1 MINTF
6 ILSFSFYI
14 KYGERS
20 ERRVRYRFHAYR
32 DFRRPAT
39 AGKAAE
45 SGKPHVRKRIH
56 YFTPQTDKLTDIR
69 KKYCRI
75 DNRRE
80 KNMTGEEQETPAAMP
95 QPDTGETAVGKY
107 GIAKEDGQ
115 I

>member
-1 MINTF
+1 MSALKEECGTGFMHTEISGG
-6 ILSFSFYI
+6 LP
-14 KYGERS
+14 
-20 ERRVRYRFHAYR
+20 
-32 DFRRPAT
+32 RPE
-39 AGKAAE
+39 KAAE

-56 YFTPQTDKLTDIR
+56 YFTPPTDKLTDIR

-80 KNMTGEEQETPAAMP
+80 KNMTGKEQETPAAMP